1 MNLVH
6 SQITTYAILLTY
18 NKSALLFVSDLRNSL
33 PSRNKMHGNFFPF
46 SRYYL
51 INSPIFL
58 SDDYQLYNLAINSE
72 IVIIIGGGMFC
83 FVTF

>member
-1 MNLVH
+1 
-6 SQITTYAILLTY
+6 
-18 NKSALLFVSDLRNSL
+18 
-33 PSRNKMHGNFFPF
+33 MHGNFFPF